1 MLKLEL
7 KRTAKKDTYT
17 IGKLYLNGEYFCD
30 TLEDKD
36 RDLNKDGDL
45 NDAGEGKVYGETAIP
60 YGTYTVVLT
69 MSARFKKVLPLIE
82 NVKHISGIRIH
93 NGKSAPHSHVC
104 VLVGKNTEVGKVT
117 NSKSTFEKLMV
128 RLVDA
133 SEMKETIT
141 ITIS

>member
-82 NVKHISGIRIH
+82 NVKHFSGIRIH
-93 NGKSAPHSHVC
+93 PGNSAADSHGC
-104 VLVGKNTEVGKVT
+104 VLVGKNSEVGKVT
-117 NSKSTFEKLMV
+117 NSKATFEKLMV